1 MKLAYYITS
10 FRISSFFLIHIF
22 KNTIPTARARVS
34 YAITIFVRYNHKIFS
49 MLCFFFLFF
58 FFFFFLTLLS
68 GSCCFYKNNLFF
80 RPKQQCRC
88 SSLAY
93 NLLYYVLHTRVS
105 SVLLLRLCVG
115 GLWVY
120 YKAIH
125 REMSLSLIKTGAP
138 LCAGRRPSYGRGLV
152 PQR

>member
-1 MKLAYYITS
+1 MLECRTLLRYSYVITT
-10 FRISSFFLIHIF
+10 RFFPF
-22 KNTIPTARARVS
+22 
-34 YAITIFVRYNHKIFS
+34 FV
-49 MLCFFFLFF
+49 FFFFFF